1 VRESCFSVVNDDTLL
16 LDSTLFS
23 NKMLLDRVLGTSSVE
38 SSDKMSSS
46 LPVLSCNMLA
56 ALPTHFQL
64 LERLEAEA
72 RLGVSH
78 KEVPVLLEL
87 LVVARLLALIVS
99 RAVGRAVGS
108 TVRLSSEAVQS
119 ELVEANGLA
128 PATMLLALWP
138 RDEL

>member
-1 VRESCFSVVNDDTLL
+1 MRESCFSVVNDDTLL

-23 NKMLLDRVLGTSSVE
+23 NKMLLERVLGTSSVE

-87 LVVARLLALIVS
+87 LVVARLFALIFS
-99 RAVGRAVGS
+99 RAIGRAVGS